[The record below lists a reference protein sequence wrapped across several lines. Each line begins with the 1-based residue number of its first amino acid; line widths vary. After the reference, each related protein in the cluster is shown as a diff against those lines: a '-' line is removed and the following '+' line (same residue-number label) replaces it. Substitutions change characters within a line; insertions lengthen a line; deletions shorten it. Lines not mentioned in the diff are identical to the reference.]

1 MIKLINKDGGIVCVA
16 DDLVDAFLSAGFVPA
31 EDAPAEAEAGAK
43 PKKKPAAKKT
53 TK

>member
-16 DDLVDAFLSAGFVPA
+16 EDLVDAYISAGFVPA
-31 EDAPAEAEAGAK
+31 ENAPAKAEAGAK
-43 PKKKPAAKKT
+43 PKKTAAKKT